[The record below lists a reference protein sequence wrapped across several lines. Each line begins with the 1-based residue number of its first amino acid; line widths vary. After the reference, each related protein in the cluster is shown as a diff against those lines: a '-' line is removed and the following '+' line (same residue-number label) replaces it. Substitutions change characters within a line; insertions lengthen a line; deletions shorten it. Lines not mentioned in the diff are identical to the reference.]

1 MEMARRPW
9 KASLLALLLCAFLV
23 GAARGSV
30 GEDDDANASL
40 VGGDGPTFAEEE
52 DPERLKSLLN
62 WAIEHSDPDKLKKL
76 ARDRGGGVEWSE
88 GVSETVREVASGPSE
103 ADLMREALV
112 VLADSRA
119 RAERERALDVLE
131 DLVTQIDNAGDF
143 LKLGGLAALLG
154 EIRREGG
161 EDEGS
166 VRARAAVVLG
176 TAASNN
182 PEFQAR
188 ALAQEP
194 DLVRLLLGRVRVE
207 PVAEAKEAAVFA
219 LSSVLRN
226 SIPARN
232 DFYRNDGPAAVASL
246 LGDPSSSARLN
257 KKLLALSADLLDLE
271 AGFEIKSF
279 SDLGFARRIKK
290 VFEAGDDDAKE
301 KALLVAR
308 QLASSVPGSERG
320 LREAGLG
327 AALEVLL
334 AGTGGTKP
342 ADGLAE
348 LAESVLELIRSD
360 RGGAAVDTLREEL

>member
-9 KASLLALLLCAFLV
+9 KASLLALLLCASLI

-360 RGGAAVDTLREEL
+360 RGGAAVETLREEL

>member
-1 MEMARRPW
+1 MARRPW
-9 KASLLALLLCAFLV
+9 KASLLALLLCASLI

-40 VGGDGPTFAEEE
+40 VGGDGATFAEEE

-166 VRARAAVVLG
+166 VVREPRWCSGRPPATTR
-176 TAASNN
+176 SSRPEPWRRN
-182 PEFQAR
+182 PT
-188 ALAQEP
+188 
-194 DLVRLLLGRVRVE
+194 
-207 PVAEAKEAAVFA
+207 
-219 LSSVLRN
+219 
-226 SIPARN
+226 
-232 DFYRNDGPAAVASL
+232 
-246 LGDPSSSARLN
+246 SSA
-257 KKLLALSADLLDLE
+257 
-271 AGFEIKSF
+271 F
-279 SDLGFARRIKK
+279 SWVGSGWSPWRRPRRRPS
-290 VFEAGDDDAKE
+290 
-301 KALLVAR
+301 LP
-308 QLASSVPGSERG
+308 S
-320 LREAGLG
+320 
-327 AALEVLL
+327 
-334 AGTGGTKP
+334 P
-342 ADGLAE
+342 AC
-348 LAESVLELIRSD
+348 
-360 RGGAAVDTLREEL
+360 

>member
-1 MEMARRPW
+1 M
-9 KASLLALLLCAFLV
+9 
-23 GAARGSV
+23 
-30 GEDDDANASL
+30 
-40 VGGDGPTFAEEE
+40 
-52 DPERLKSLLN
+52 
-62 WAIEHSDPDKLKKL
+62 
-76 ARDRGGGVEWSE
+76 
-88 GVSETVREVASGPSE
+88 
-103 ADLMREALV
+103 
-112 VLADSRA
+112 
-119 RAERERALDVLE
+119 
-131 DLVTQIDNAGDF
+131 
-143 LKLGGLAALLG
+143 
-154 EIRREGG
+154 
-161 EDEGS
+161 
-166 VRARAAVVLG
+166 
-176 TAASNN
+176 
-182 PEFQAR
+182 
-188 ALAQEP
+188 
-194 DLVRLLLGRVRVE
+194 
-207 PVAEAKEAAVFA
+207 AEAKEAAVFA

-360 RGGAAVDTLREEL
+360 RGGAAVETLREEL